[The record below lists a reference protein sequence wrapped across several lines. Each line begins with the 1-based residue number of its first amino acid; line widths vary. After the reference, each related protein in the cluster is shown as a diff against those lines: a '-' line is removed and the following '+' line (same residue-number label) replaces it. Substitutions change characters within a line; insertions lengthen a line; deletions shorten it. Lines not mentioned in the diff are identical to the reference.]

1 MINYE
6 YLQNISTHIAIKGVY
21 QNILLV
27 LKILELRTVTKG
39 LKNVTCYTQNMH
51 TPTPYPHSNMKTD
64 FKVLD

>member
-6 YLQNISTHIAIKGVY
+6 YLQNSSRHFAIKGVY

-27 LKILELRTVTKG
+27 LKILGLQIVTKG
-39 LKNVTCYTQNMH
+39 LKHVTCYTQNMH